1 MRHKLIQD
9 YLFRAE
15 KRIKMLEFLK
25 NEQDY
30 ADVVREAQEV
40 VELLL
45 KALIMS
51 VGLEIPKVHD
61 VSGYIGNHLEFF
73 PEVIKKNFEKIRYI
87 SRELRKE
94 RELAFYGAHDWI
106 PGEEYT
112 LEEAERAIN
121 WAKELLELVKE
132 AIHILSPFPKAK

>member
-1 MRHKLIQD
+1 MRNSLIKD

-25 NEQDY
+25 KEKDY

-45 KALIMS
+45 KALILA

-61 VSGYIGNHLEFF
+61 VSKFIKRNLEFF
-73 PEVIKKNFEKIRYI
+73 PPTIKTNFERIRHI

-94 RELAFYGAHDWI
+94 RELSFYGAFDWI
-106 PGEEYT
+106 PSEEYS
-112 LEEAERAIN
+112 LEDAEKAIS
-121 WAKELLELVKE
+121 WSKEILNLVKKG
-132 AIHILSPFPKAK
+132 LSELN

>member
-1 MRHKLIQD
+1 MKSALIKD

-25 NEQDY
+25 QEKDY

-45 KALIMS
+45 KALILA

-61 VSGYIGNHLEFF
+61 VSMFQFF
-73 PEVIKKNFEKIRYI
+73 
-87 SRELRKE
+87 
-94 RELAFYGAHDWI
+94 
-106 PGEEYT
+106 
-112 LEEAERAIN
+112 
-121 WAKELLELVKE
+121 
-132 AIHILSPFPKAK
+132 

>member
-1 MRHKLIQD
+1 MHRLIQD
-9 YLFRAE
+9 YLSRAE

-30 ADVVREAQEV
+30 ADVIREAQEV

-51 VGLEIPKVHD
+51 AGLEIPKVHD
-61 VSGYIGNHLEFF
+61 VSSYIGKHIEFF
-73 PEVIKKNFEKIRYI
+73 PDVIKKNFEKIRNI

-94 RELAFYGAHDWI
+94 RELAFYGAYDWI
-106 PGEEYT
+106 PSEEYT
-112 LEEAERAIN
+112 LEEAERAIS
-121 WAKELLELVKE
+121 WTREIIKLVKE
-132 AIHILSPFPKAK
+132 AISILSSKER

>member
-1 MRHKLIQD
+1 LIQD

-61 VSGYIGNHLEFF
+61 VSGYIGKHLEFF

-94 RELAFYGAHDWI
+94 RELAFYGAYDWI

-132 AIHILSPFPKAK
+132 TIHILSPFPKTK

>member
-1 MRHKLIQD
+1 MRNSLIKD

-25 NEQDY
+25 KEKDY

-45 KALIMS
+45 KALILA

-61 VSGYIGNHLEFF
+61 VL
-73 PEVIKKNFEKIRYI
+73 IKTNFERIRHI

-94 RELAFYGAHDWI
+94 RELSFYGAFDWI
-106 PGEEYT
+106 PSEEYS
-112 LEEAERAIN
+112 LEDAEKAIS
-121 WAKELLELVKE
+121 WSKEILNLVKKG
-132 AIHILSPFPKAK
+132 LSELN